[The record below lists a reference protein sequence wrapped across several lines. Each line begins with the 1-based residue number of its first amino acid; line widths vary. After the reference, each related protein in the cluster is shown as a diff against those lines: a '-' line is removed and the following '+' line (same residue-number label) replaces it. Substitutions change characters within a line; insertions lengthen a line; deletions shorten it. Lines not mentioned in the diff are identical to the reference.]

1 MTWVVVE
8 AVGWL
13 SMEFG
18 GGAPRLWTWDTAFLG
33 GVTDSCLAL
42 AGGKEEGNAVARGA
56 RVGGGAT
63 RLGVGRFSFEHAG
76 LGGSFL
82 VLKSKCQVGVSA
94 GGPSGSGSRKRGV
107 GWRLPWYLINPN
119 GFLSSSRTQLVPEP
133 AYCALNLGLVA
144 RVCQP
149 IY

>member
-42 AGGKEEGNAVARGA
+42 ARGKEEGMLLLGEH
-56 RVGGGAT
+56 G
-63 RLGVGRFSFEHAG
+63 LGVG
-76 LGGSFL
+76 
-82 VLKSKCQVGVSA
+82 QQ
-94 GGPSGSGSRKRGV
+94 
-107 GWRLPWYLINPN
+107 GW
-119 GFLSSSRTQLVPEP
+119 G
-133 AYCALNLGLVA
+133 
-144 RVCQP
+144 
-149 IY
+149 